1 MRSIKQHGLNKPCRF
16 HDDDF
21 IKRIRASPDCKEV
34 SFPNGG
40 KYNNSLS
47 ILSLVNQHSILNVGH
62 WFALTEASGTLREIR
77 LFTGL

>member
-40 KYNNSLS
+40 NYISLS
-47 ILSLVNQHSILNVGH
+47 ILSVVNQNSIIDVGH

>member
-1 MRSIKQHGLNKPCRF
+1 MKQHGLNKPCRF

-47 ILSLVNQHSILNVGH
+47 ISPDQSDTNSIVNIGH
-62 WFALTEASGTLREIR
+62 WFALTEAASTLREIR